1 MVTQAATMYRG
12 TPRATASLVVQA
24 LVSRIGAAVT
34 RPGADHPMLRPTVF
48 VPVRR
53 GGMLTYEDVV
63 ARKV

>member
-1 MVTQAATMYRG
+1 MINDITVSG
-12 TPRATASLVVQA
+12 TARETASLVLQA
-24 LVSRIGAAVT
+24 LVSRISEAVS

-53 GGMLTYEDVV
+53 GDVLTYADVV

>member
-1 MVTQAATMYRG
+1 MVALAQAIESGKART
-12 TPRATASLVVQA
+12 TASLVVQA
-24 LVSRIGAAVT
+24 LITRISDTVN

-53 GGMLTYEDVV
+53 GDVLTYEDVV

>member
-1 MVTQAATMYRG
+1 MIVTTEGHGVRREAV
-12 TPRATASLVVQA
+12 SLVLQA
-24 LVSRIGAAVT
+24 LMNRISSSLS

-53 GGMLTYEDVV
+53 GEVLTYEDVV

>member
-1 MVTQAATMYRG
+1 MVALTQTIENSQART
-12 TPRATASLVVQA
+12 TASLVVQA
-24 LVSRIGAAVT
+24 LITRISVAVN

-53 GGMLTYEDVV
+53 GDVLTYTDVV